1 MNRSFL
7 LILVVL
13 LAPTALASGP
23 AAAQQAPTDSTR
35 THVVRTGDTLWDLSQ
50 LYLANPFRWPEIFG
64 INRDVVADPHWIY
77 PAERLR
83 IPGAGPATVV
93 ASPAAPGYVP
103 AASAEGP
110 QRTVFFPVA
119 DARSPGVLA
128 TAADGA
134 EVTVVTSGDFQRAGR
149 LVREGEIRPL
159 GRLVGVA
166 EASAVSRQSER
177 QIHPRTRVY
186 MKLEPGA
193 GALRQGDAVHFWRP
207 GRAIR
212 SHGRIYEST
221 GTATVVAVD
230 GGVAT
235 VQVERLFST
244 VELGDLALPAEAFTV
259 PEGVIPRPASGV
271 QGRILAFGFPQ
282 AVPSIEDLAYLDLGA
297 ESGVVEGDLFE
308 VVLPPRRT
316 SYGIRPEIQVAKLQV
331 VRVSART
338 SAARVVHLQQ
348 PALETGQLVR
358 LVGKMP

>member
-1 MNRSFL
+1 MNRSCL
-7 LILVVL
+7 LTLTVL
-13 LAPTALASGP
+13 LAAAALTAGP
-23 AAAQQAPTDSTR
+23 AAAQQAPTESTR

-83 IPGAGPATVV
+83 IPGGVPATVV
-93 ASPAAPGYVP
+93 ASPAAPGYVS
-103 AASAEGP
+103 AAPTGSPE
-110 QRTVFFPVA
+110 RTVFFPVA
-119 DARSPGVLA
+119 DSRRPVVMA
-128 TAADGA
+128 TAADGS

-149 LVREGEIRPL
+149 LVRDGEVRPL

-166 EASAVSRQSER
+166 EASVVSRQTHR

-193 GALRQGDAVHFWRP
+193 GAPRLGDEVHFWRP
-207 GRAIR
+207 GRTIR
-212 SHGRIYEST
+212 PHGRIYEST
-221 GTATVVAVD
+221 GTAHVVAVD

-244 VELGDLALPAEAFTV
+244 VKLGDLALPVEPLPV
-259 PEGVIPRPASGV
+259 PGGVIPRPASGV
-271 QGRILAFGFPQ
+271 QGRIVAFGFPQ

-297 ESGVVEGDLFE
+297 NAGVVEGDEFE
-308 VVLPPRRT
+308 VVLAPQRT
-316 SYGIRPEIQVAKLQV
+316 SYGIRPEVQVAKLQV
-331 VRVSART
+331 VRVSPRT
-338 SAARVVHLQQ
+338 SAARVVQLQQ